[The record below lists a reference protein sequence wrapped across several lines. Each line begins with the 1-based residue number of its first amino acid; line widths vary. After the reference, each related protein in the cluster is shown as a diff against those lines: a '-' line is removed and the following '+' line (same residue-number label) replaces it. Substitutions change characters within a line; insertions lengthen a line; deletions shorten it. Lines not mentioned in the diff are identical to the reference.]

1 MKPTKRVQHTLT
13 IAIIV
18 FFALSSIT
26 VYSVRA
32 TDGISVPPPTTII
45 TIEVANGTS
54 SYFLTTLSDVPLGY
68 DVTNTAYLGWCID
81 VNAQMGRSPATH
93 QVVLYSSLNPP
104 NGTLKDQ
111 RWDLVNYIL
120 NHKKQGTAD
129 DIQAAIWYFIH
140 FDNATETPPSN
151 QTVAWAIINDTL
163 ANGTGYTPTSG
174 QAVAVICNP
183 ITFLPGNPVQISI
196 IEVTVPVIP
205 EYPTIAITI
214 LTLTATSIGIIYAK
228 KTIKPHNHT

>member
-1 MKPTKRVQHTLT
+1 MKPTKRAQHTLA

-18 FFALSSIT
+18 FSALSSIT

-32 TDGISVPPPTTII
+32 TDGIFLPPSTMIF

-54 SYFLTTLSDVPLGY
+54 SYFLTTLSNVPQGY
-68 DVTNTAYLGWCID
+68 DVTNAAYPGWCID
-81 VNAQMGRSPATH
+81 VNAQMSRSPATH
-93 QVVLYSSLNPP
+93 QIVLYSSLDPP

-111 RWDLVNYIL
+111 RWDIVNYIL
-120 NHKKQGTAD
+120 NNKQGNAE

-140 FDNATETPPSN
+140 FNNATETPPGN
-151 QTVAWAIINDTL
+151 QNVAWDIIHDAL
-163 ANGTGYTPTSG
+163 AHGTGYIPAPG
-174 QAVAVICNP
+174 QTVAVICNP

-214 LTLTATSIGIIYAK
+214 LTLTATSIGLIYAK

>member
-1 MKPTKRVQHTLT
+1 MKPTKIVQHTLT

-18 FFALSSIT
+18 FFAFSSIM

-45 TIEVANGTS
+45 TIEVVDGTS
-54 SYFLTTLSDVPLGY
+54 SYFLTTLSDVPPGY
-68 DVTNTAYLGWCID
+68 NVTNTVYPGWCID
-81 VNAQMGRSPATH
+81 VEALMARSPATH

-120 NHKKQGTAD
+120 NHKQGTAS

-140 FDNATETPPSN
+140 LNNATEAPPIN
-151 QTVAWAIINDTL
+151 QIAAWAIINDTL
-163 ANGTGYTPTSG
+163 ANGTGYTPAPG
-174 QAVAVICNP
+174 QAIAVICNP
-183 ITFLPGNPVQISI
+183 STFFPLNLVQISI

-214 LTLTATSIGIIYAK
+214 LTLTAISTGLIYAK
-228 KTIKPHNHT
+228 KTKRLQPRS